1 MNYLNKKY
9 IAHISRNLLIT
20 ILVFIC
26 LYCAWYRDIEILHV
40 MYSAIIFSA
49 SYAWVYFLND
59 YTDRTEDIAYKKSN
73 LYNDIWNDKLYRLII
88 YCLLI
93 WTTAIQ
99 TILVG
104 ISWVI
109 LILVLYILNILYS
122 FQPIRIRDRKKYRP
136 IFIFILN
143 CIKWIYI
150 ELLLLWDS
158 WNLLDTSWY
167 FMLFYSSCA
176 MLMILI
182 YKRHRDKNTIMEVI
196 SLISTL
202 IMGAICFIL
211 YPDSIAIYLPLV
223 MVLLWLF
230 LSTWDRQIDNISY
243 YQWIYFIYAITIFWF
258 FIY

>member
-26 LYCAWYRDIEILHV
+26 LYCTWYRDIEILHV
-40 MYSAIIFSA
+40 NYSAIIFSI
-49 SYAWVYFLND
+49 SYACIYFLND
-59 YTDRTEDIAYKKSN
+59 FTDRSEDRVYKKSN
-73 LYNDIWNDKLYRLII
+73 LYNDIWNDALYRIII
-88 YCLLI
+88 YILVI
-93 WTTAIQ
+93 STAIIQ
-99 TILVG
+99 IIFVG
-104 ISWVI
+104 INWVI
-109 LILVLYILNILYS
+109 LISIVYALNIIYS

-158 WNLLDTSWY
+158 WNLFNTSWY

-182 YKRHRDKNTIMEVI
+182 YKRHRDRNTKMEVI

-211 YPDSIAIYLPLV
+211 YPDSIVIYLPLV
-223 MVLLWLF
+223 IVLLWLF
-230 LSTWDRQIDNISY
+230 FSTWDRQIHNISY